1 MGKVYNDGITV
12 GNGFE
17 PTAAVPLDFRTV
29 VKTHSDLDTVSSVYK
44 GLSVFV
50 EDEEKSY
57 KYLGLD
63 EDNNR
68 IWEPDGGNGTK
79 YLNVYQQEITVG
91 AKTGVENIFI
101 STNTDWTIQCDADWL
116 YLSHTSGTNCAMV
129 QVRYDYNETG
139 QDRTATITVVANGQQ
154 NSIITFN
161 QLKVLPIS
169 VNLST
174 GNELRITSD
183 NNIRV

>member
-68 IWEPDGGNGTK
+68 IWEPDGGNI
-79 YLNVYQQEITVG
+79 E
-91 AKTGVENIFI
+91 
-101 STNTDWTIQCDADWL
+101 
-116 YLSHTSGTNCAMV
+116 
-129 QVRYDYNETG
+129 
-139 QDRTATITVVANGQQ
+139 
-154 NSIITFN
+154 SI
-161 QLKVLPIS
+161 PIEDI
-169 VNLST
+169 NALFT
-174 GNELRITSD
+174 EMRITSSGT
-183 NNIRV
+183 IRRTTNGKIIIHNL

>member
-1 MGKVYNDGITV
+1 MHVKYNPYTGKLDLLGLTNEDIGKPNGAAGLDSEGKVPA
-12 GNGFE
+12 E
-17 PTAAVPLDFRTV
+17 QLP
-29 VKTHSDLDTVSSVYK
+29 
-44 GLSVFV
+44 
-50 EDEEKSY
+50 DE
-57 KYLGLD
+57 LC
-63 EDNNR
+63 
-68 IWEPDGGNGTK
+68 IAK

-116 YLSHTSGTNCAMV
+116 YLSHTSGTNCALL

-154 NSIITFN
+154 NSIIFN
-161 QLKVLPIS
+161 QLKVLHIS

-174 GNELRITSD
+174 GDELRITSD